1 MSDVLLNLNVNVS
14 WNAFF
19 FFSAY
24 IYTYSICEMFPLR
37 WQVVTKSVEVLKY
50 LSVIAISL
58 KTSRKSTFYLILY
71 DIKSM
76 IYFLLN
82 SMFTV
87 IIIKWGLLAPC
98 RYSSIVI
105 YCIHISCKIFLNTH
119 KTFCFNSSTSF

>member
-50 LSVIAISL
+50 LSIIAISW
-58 KTSRKSTFYLILY
+58 KTSRKIIF
-71 DIKSM
+71 
-76 IYFLLN
+76 LN
-82 SMFTV
+82 SIRHSTDD
-87 IIIKWGLLAPC
+87 IIFIEFNGCNKHNKMGFISPC
-98 RYSSIVI
+98 RNSSIVI
-105 YCIHISCKIFLNTH
+105 QCTHISCKIFSNTH